1 MKNINY
7 VSYCFLCR
15 WERWECIVL
24 LIRTRTYLALN
35 QRDPFFWTK
44 YSSNLAEHW
53 KKMMS

>member
-53 KKMMS
+53 EKK